1 MQPPWFQ
8 ALSPASP
15 MGGWAKK
22 ERKGLSWEGG
32 KEGGGGSKKEV
43 MFTVDL
49 QLEREL
55 GLCILVEGPHSV
67 VASFCHLHTYQGQFG
82 HVPVEWAR
90 PGDFSQNCRNP
101 YSILTFL

>member
-1 MQPPWFQ
+1 M
-8 ALSPASP
+8 
-15 MGGWAKK
+15 
-22 ERKGLSWEGG
+22 G
-32 KEGGGGSKKEV
+32 KEGRERFELGGRERGRRREQKEV

-90 PGDFSQNCRNP
+90 PEDFSQNCRNP